1 MMSYRVDELM
11 NARVIGK
18 TPMIVVRPFEDGAE
32 IALKIEGNG
41 VGGSIKDRAAWGML
55 RRAEERGELCDGT
68 VVVEPTSGNTGI
80 ALAMLG
86 RGLGL
91 KVMLTMPESM
101 SVERRSLLKAYGAE
115 VVLTPAGEGM
125 MGAVRRAE
133 ELVAEIPGALTMDQF
148 SNPGNPWAHRVTT
161 GQEILRD
168 LWGRRIDAFVAGVGT
183 GGTLTGIAEA
193 FRGAGRSF
201 SVVAVEPKGSSVLS
215 GGRSGSHDIQGI
227 GAGFVP
233 KVLDVDLID
242 EIVAVDDEEA
252 RDGARLLVSRW
263 GLLCG
268 ISSGANLHAAAV
280 KAREI
285 GPEGLVV
292 TVLPDRGEKYLS
304 TGLFS

>member
-1 MMSYRVDELM
+1 MRYKVDELVKSK
-11 NARVIGK
+11 AIGES
-18 TPMIVVRPFEDGAE
+18 PMIVVRPFEDGAE

-80 ALAMLG
+80 ALAMLS

-125 MGAVRRAE
+125 TGAVRKAE
-133 ELVAEIPGALTMDQF
+133 DMVAEIPGALTMDQF
-148 SNPGNPWAHRVTT
+148 SNPGNSWAHRVTT
-161 GQEILRD
+161 GQEIVRD

-183 GGTLTGIAEA
+183 GGTLTGVAEA
-193 FRGAGRSF
+193 LRGAGRSV

-242 EIVAVDDEEA
+242 EIIAVDDEEA

-268 ISSGANLHAAAV
+268 ISSGANLHAAVV

-304 TGLFS
+304 TGMFS

>member
-1 MMSYRVDELM
+1 MSYRVDELM

-18 TPMIVVRPFEDGAE
+18 TPMVVVRPFEDGAE

-101 SVERRSLLKAYGAE
+101 SIERRSLLKAYGAE

-125 MGAVRRAE
+125 TGAVRRAE

-193 FRGAGRSF
+193 LRGAGRSV
-201 SVVAVEPKGSSVLS
+201 SVVAVEPKKSSVLS

-233 KVLDVDLID
+233 KVLDVGLID
-242 EIVAVDDEEA
+242 EIFAVDDEEA
-252 RDGARLLVSRW
+252 REGARLLVSRW

-268 ISSGANLHAAAV
+268 ISSGANLHAAVV